1 MRGDRGI
8 VFAGLSRG
16 WWIVLLAAL
25 VGVGSAWFF
34 TRQESPRYLASAT
47 LVATLSSNI
56 DDTGDLL
63 RGVETLERRS
73 VIATF
78 AKIPGRVETKEAAA
92 HDMGVEPDDLR
103 AYWIGG
109 AVIPYTNLVRVD
121 VRGPDPERTA
131 RLANE
136 AAEITRQEARS
147 LYRVFTL
154 RHLERAD
161 PPRRPESPEPT
172 RNLLVGGI
180 LGLFAGLA
188 LALAAEV
195 VRSRQR
201 A

>member
-1 MRGDRGI
+1 MRGDEGI
-8 VFAGLSRG
+8 VFGGLRRG
-16 WWIVLLAAL
+16 WWIVLLAVL
-25 VGVGSAWFF
+25 VGVGSAWVF
-34 TRQESPRYLASAT
+34 TQREPSRYLASAT
-47 LVATLSSNI
+47 LVATLSSSV

-78 AKIPGRVETKEAAA
+78 AKIPGRVETKETAARRM
-92 HDMGVEPDDLR
+92 DVDPGDLR

-109 AVIPYTNLVRVD
+109 AVIPHTNLLRVD
-121 VRGPDPERTA
+121 VRGPDPEVA
-131 RLANE
+131 AELANR
-136 AAEITRQEARS
+136 AADVTRHEARS

-154 RHLERAD
+154 RHLERAE

-188 LALAAEV
+188 LALAAEA
-195 VRSRQR
+195 VRTRQR
-201 A
+201 T